1 MSTLS
6 GARAASKQGPE
17 PSDAPRSTRT
27 PKRRPAGQQVRPA
40 WREKPKPVTQAAKA
54 VALVAVVLIVTVP
67 FLIIV
72 STSLASNKDVVANGG
87 WVIWPEHPTL
97 RAYHQ
102 IFDGSIVTHALGV
115 SAGVTLVG
123 TTVSLACTIG
133 LAYALSRPNVFGG
146 KPVLLLILFTFL
158 FPPGMIPGFLLV
170 KGLNMLD
177 SYSSLVAPVLI
188 NVFNLVVLRG
198 FFQSVPNEL
207 YEAARLDGAGEWTI
221 LRRIVLPLSKA
232 ALAVVGLFYAVSYW
246 NAWFYASIY
255 LNSDHWPLQQVLR
268 TYVIGGAQL
277 ADSGGS
283 EAGMV
288 SSPQTI
294 QMAVL
299 VVATVPILA
308 VYPFLQKHFTKGVLT
323 GAIKS

>member
-1 MSTLS
+1 MSTISL
-6 GARAASKQGPE
+6 RRTKAAPHRQS
-17 PSDAPRSTRT
+17 
-27 PKRRPAGQQVRPA
+27 RPARPA
-40 WREKPKPVTQAAKA
+40 WMEKPRPVTQAAKA
-54 VALVAVVLIVTVP
+54 VALTAVVLLVTVP

-72 STSLASNKDVVANGG
+72 STSFADNKDVVDNGG
-87 WVIWPEHPTL
+87 WVLWPAHPTL
-97 RAYHQ
+97 RAYREL
-102 IFDGSIVTHALGV
+102 FDGGIVTHALWV
-115 SAGVTLVG
+115 SAGVTLAG
-123 TTVSLACTIG
+123 TAASLACTIG
-133 LAYALSRPNVFGG
+133 LAYALSRKDVFGG
-146 KPVLLLILFTFL
+146 KPILLLILFTFL

-177 SYSSLVAPVLI
+177 SYSSLIAPFLI

-198 FFQSVPNEL
+198 FFQSVPEEL
-207 YEAARLDGAGEWTI
+207 YEAARLDGASEWLM
-221 LRRIVLPLSKA
+221 LRKIVLPLSKA

-255 LNSDHWPLQQVLR
+255 LDADHWPLQQVLR

-277 ADSGGS
+277 ADSS
-283 EAGMV
+283 AGDASAV
-288 SSPQTI
+288 AAPQTI

-308 VYPFLQKHFTKGVLT
+308 VYPFLQKYFTKGVLT